1 MRSRLFPLMGII
13 GLAWLLV
20 FLGSYII
27 FYLIV
32 PINIFP
38 GKMDYISI
46 FFNSLLKVVLSAA
59 LAFLWIII
67 MIKLRNLYVK
77 RKLLA

>member
-1 MRSRLFPLMGII
+1 MGII
-13 GLAWLLV
+13 GLAWLLI

-38 GKMDYISI
+38 ARTDYISI
-46 FFNSLLKVVLSAA
+46 FFNSLLKVALSAT
-59 LAFLWIII
+59 LAFVWITI
-67 MIKLRNLYVK
+67 MIKLRDFYIK
-77 RKLLA
+77 RKLSV